1 MPFQNT
7 WFLKT
12 RKVGLLSV
20 VYFDEVSVLVIGII
34 IVVQILLQ
42 LLVKIKLSPR
52 SILILKEPSEEAFQL
67 FLYRA
72 LFSVIWLFK
81 ILILIWLSTGAS
93 LWRLR
98 RLFLSSWTRDALEE
112 LLKRWFTSLHLFFW
126 AWILLSRSLR
136 LQANS
141 IHASVTCIRISCTSQ
156 RIVFFIYRD
165 TCHVGLN
172 NTSRSWIIILRKF
185 VKTVSRV
192 FYFTFHALSLRGIYL
207 FIIRQISCSELGLVV
222 LPRIINI

>member
-1 MPFQNT
+1 M
-7 WFLKT
+7 
-12 RKVGLLSV
+12 GLLSV

-112 LLKRWFTSLHLFFW
+112 LLKR
-126 AWILLSRSLR
+126 
-136 LQANS
+136 
-141 IHASVTCIRISCTSQ
+141 
-156 RIVFFIYRD
+156 
-165 TCHVGLN
+165 
-172 NTSRSWIIILRKF
+172 
-185 VKTVSRV
+185 
-192 FYFTFHALSLRGIYL
+192 
-207 FIIRQISCSELGLVV
+207 
-222 LPRIINI
+222 